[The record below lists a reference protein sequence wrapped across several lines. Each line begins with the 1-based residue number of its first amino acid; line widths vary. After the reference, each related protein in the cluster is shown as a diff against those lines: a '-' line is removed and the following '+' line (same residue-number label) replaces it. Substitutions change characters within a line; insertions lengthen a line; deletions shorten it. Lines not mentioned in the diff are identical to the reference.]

1 MVRRELRVALLAGL
15 VACSTSGAGA
25 RPSYD
30 RDVLTAEEI
39 RGTSVTT
46 ALAAVRLLRPH
57 FLQTRGVSST
67 RNPVPSE
74 PVVYVN
80 GFRYGS
86 PASLEQ
92 IRALDV
98 LDIRML
104 SASDATTR
112 YGSGHVG
119 GVIEVRTQT

>member
-15 VACSTSGAGA
+15 VACSTGSAGA

-30 RDVLTAEEI
+30 RDVITAEEI
-39 RGTSVTT
+39 RPTSART
-46 ALAAVRLLRPH
+46 AWDAVKLLRPQ
-57 FLQTRGVSST
+57 FLQGRGVSSVRSPT
-67 RNPVPSE
+67 PAE

-80 GFRYGS
+80 GVSYGP
-86 PASLEQ
+86 PASLER

-98 LDIRML
+98 LDIRWL

-119 GVIEVRTQT
+119 GVIEVRTKT

>member
-1 MVRRELRVALLAGL
+1 MVRRELQVALLAGL
-15 VACSTSGAGA
+15 VACSTGGAGA
-25 RPSYD
+25 RPSYAAG
-30 RDVLTAEEI
+30 VITAEEI
-39 RGTSVTT
+39 RATT
-46 ALAAVRLLRPH
+46 AATALDAIQLLRPR
-57 FLQTRGVSST
+57 FLQTRGVSSA
-67 RNPVPSE
+67 RNPVPAE

-80 GFRYGS
+80 GVRYGS

-104 SASDATTR
+104 NASDATTR